1 MKKNIL
7 AALTVVFSISAL
19 FAQKNKM
26 NDYKKTASGL
36 EYMITYSP
44 KQKGTQAQAGD
55 IVSVHYTGKFL
66 NDSVFD
72 SSVARNE
79 PIKFTLGKG
88 QVIKGWDE
96 GIALLHVGEK
106 AKFVIPAEL
115 AYGDR
120 QVGPIPAN
128 SKLIFDVELISIT
141 EKPKAYDVKGKDTV
155 TTPSGLKYIKV
166 QENAAGTLATNGK
179 TVVVHYTGFLLD
191 GSIFDSSVQNGNKF
205 EFPLGAGR
213 VIKGW
218 DEGLALMKTGEKCR
232 FIIPFNLAYG
242 ERGYPPIIPAKSDLI
257 FDVELFELK

>member
-7 AALTVVFSISAL
+7 TALTVVFSISAL

-26 NDYKKTASGL
+26 SDYKKTASGL
-36 EYMITYSP
+36 EYIITHSP
-44 KQKGTQAQAGD
+44 KQKGAQAQAGD

-115 AYGDR
+115 AYGDK

-141 EKPKAYDVKGKDTV
+141 EKPKAYDVKGKDTI

-166 QENAAGTLATNGK
+166 QENMAGTLATNGK

-191 GSIFDSSVQNGNKF
+191 GSIFDSSVQRGDKF

-218 DEGLALMKTGEKCR
+218 DEGLALMKTGDKYR
-232 FIIPFNLAYG
+232 FIVPFNLAYG